1 MSDCLIKVKYSFLKG
16 FMSKDDFNEEEGYY
30 LKIKVYDTGPVMTR
44 EEEIII
50 LKPLASLR

>member
-1 MSDCLIKVKYSFLKG
+1 
-16 FMSKDDFNEEEGYY
+16 MSKDDFNEEEGYY